1 MKQAVFLDRDGTL
14 IEEVGYLDC
23 PEDIRVYPAAFDAV
37 SKINESGALAIVITN
52 QSAVA
57 RGWVNEQ
64 DLQQW
69 HQLIARTFQANG
81 SRLDG
86 FYYCPHHPDMGSE
99 PYKRVCTCR
108 KPKPGLLQRAANELN
123 INLLSSYMVGDRLID
138 IETGHRA
145 SCGSILVKSGCG
157 LLELDQLNNREKT
170 DADSVNH
177 LQRPDQVVTDVLDG
191 VKWILEQTSE
201 QSFANH

>member
-1 MKQAVFLDRDGTL
+1 MKQAIFLDRDGTL

-23 PEDIRVYPAAFDAV
+23 PEDIKVYPAAFDAV

-57 RGWVNEQ
+57 RGWVNER

-69 HQLIARTFQANG
+69 HQLMARTFQANG
-81 SRLDG
+81 SRLDA
-86 FYYCPHHPDMGSE
+86 FYYCPHHPDIGSA

-108 KPKPGLLQRAANELN
+108 KPKPGLLQRAADELD

-145 SCGSILVKSGCG
+145 RCGSILVKSGCG
-157 LLELDQLNNREKT
+157 LLELEQLNNREKT
-170 DADSVNH
+170 DKDSVSH
-177 LQRPDQVVTDVLDG
+177 LQRPDRVVKNVLDG

-201 QSFANH
+201 QPFENY